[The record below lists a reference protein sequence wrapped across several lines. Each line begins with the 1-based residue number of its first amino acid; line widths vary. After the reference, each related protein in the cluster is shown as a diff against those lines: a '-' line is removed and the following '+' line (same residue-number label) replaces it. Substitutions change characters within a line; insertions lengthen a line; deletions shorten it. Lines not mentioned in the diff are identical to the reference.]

1 VSECRLFIQFWQ
13 ISSFATAAADALTK
27 VDLVI
32 FVSPLKMSIRNDHLS
47 SMLHHF
53 LDEVSAQWNGFKIV
67 GIEIRK
73 CQDEGTRIVLHKPHT
88 FTLRFNF

>member
-32 FVSPLKMSIRNDHLS
+32 FVSPLKMSIRNEHLS

-53 LDEVSAQWNGFKIV
+53 LDEVSAQ
-67 GIEIRK
+67 
-73 CQDEGTRIVLHKPHT
+73 
-88 FTLRFNF
+88 

>member
-13 ISSFATAAADALTK
+13 ISSFATAAAADALTK

-32 FVSPLKMSIRNDHLS
+32 FVSPLKMSIRNEHLS

-53 LDEVSAQWNGFKIV
+53 LDIVSAQ
-67 GIEIRK
+67 
-73 CQDEGTRIVLHKPHT
+73 
-88 FTLRFNF
+88 